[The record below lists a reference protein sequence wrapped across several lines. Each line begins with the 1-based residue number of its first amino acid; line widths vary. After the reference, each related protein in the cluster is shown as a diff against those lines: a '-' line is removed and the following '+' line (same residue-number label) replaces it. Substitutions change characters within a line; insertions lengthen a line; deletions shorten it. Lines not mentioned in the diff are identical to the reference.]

1 MITTVI
7 LFIIYLAFIS
17 LGLPDSILGVTLPA
31 MSREWGLTFS
41 DGSLVSMVVIGSTV
55 VSSFISGH
63 IIEKLGTG
71 RITFISCLMTAG
83 ALLGISFAPSYLW
96 LLLLAI
102 PLGLGGGAVDSAL
115 NNYVA
120 LHFKAQHMNW
130 IHSFWGVG
138 ATLGPVIMSL
148 SLGGAGTWRAGY
160 RTISIIQLALSFILM
175 LSLPLWKRV
184 QTSNPS
190 EHEAENGEDQLE
202 KTSVFK
208 IKGVAYA
215 FSFLILYSTVE
226 AGIGLWGSSFLVQDR
241 SFSIESA
248 AFWMSF
254 YYGGITLGRFLSGF
268 ITMKLNNTQ
277 MIRGGLFM
285 AFLGLLLIA
294 LPLPQ
299 IFSGIAFVLT
309 GFGLAPVFP
318 AMLHETPKRFGR
330 KNSQILIGYQMG
342 FAYLG
347 SALLSPLI
355 GVILQIT
362 RAGLL
367 PFIMIFVSTLMFIF
381 SEVLISATSITNRAA
396 LYEN

>member
-1 MITTVI
+1 MITTLI
-7 LFIIYLAFIS
+7 LFVIYLAFIS

-31 MSREWGLTFS
+31 MSREWGLVFS
-41 DGSLVSMVVIGSTV
+41 EGSLVSMLVIGSTV

-63 IIEKLGTG
+63 IIEKTGTG
-71 RITFISCLMTAG
+71 RLTFISCLMTAG

-96 LLLLAI
+96 LLILAV
-102 PLGLGGGAVDSAL
+102 PLGLGAGAVDSAL

-130 IHSFWGVG
+130 LHSFWGVG

-148 SLGGAGTWRAGY
+148 SLGGAGTWRGGY
-160 RTISIIQLALSFILM
+160 RTISIIQFSLSVILM
-175 LSLPLWKRV
+175 LSLPLWKKV
-184 QTSNPS
+184 HSSNPS
-190 EHEAENGEDQLE
+190 EHEAEEEQIE
-202 KTSVFK
+202 KKSVFK
-208 IKGVAYA
+208 IKGVAYT

-226 AGIGLWGSSFLVQDR
+226 AAIGLWGSSFLVQDR

-277 MIRGGLFM
+277 MIRGGIFT
-285 AFLGLLLIA
+285 AILGLLLIA

-299 IFSGIAFVLT
+299 VFSGVAFVLT

-318 AMLHETPKRFGR
+318 AMLHETPRRFGR
-330 KNSQILIGYQMG
+330 KNSQLLIGYQMG

-347 SALLSPLI
+347 SAVLSPLI
-355 GVILQIT
+355 GVILQVT
-362 RAGLL
+362 KAGLL
-367 PFIMIFVSTLMFIF
+367 PFILIFVSILMFFF
-381 SEVLISATSITNRAA
+381 SEVLIYTTSITAKGA
-396 LYEN
+396 LNEN